1 MHEDSRRNHSTD
13 YGSYSITSEG
23 MMSVILGHVASAHE
37 KRGPQ
42 RAPGELEVVRRFVNT
57 RDVEEATDVLET
69 AATADSWLS
78 EHRLPGAG
86 NLDEADLER
95 LSSVREALRE
105 LLLANNAGEAP
116 PRTALAELNHQ
127 SSEAAIGLRFDPDGS
142 QLVTTCEGVD
152 STIARLLSIVH
163 ESMGSGTWE
172 RLKACPADD
181 CLWAFYD
188 RSRNHS
194 RTWCE
199 MEDCG
204 NRAKARA
211 YRERRRSGRAR

>member
-1 MHEDSRRNHSTD
+1 
-13 YGSYSITSEG
+13 
-23 MMSVILGHVASAHE
+23 MSVMLGREMASSKA
-37 KRGPQ
+37 
-42 RAPGELEVVRRFVNT
+42 APAPDQLELVRQFVNT
-57 RDVEEATDVLET
+57 RDVELATDLLESP
-69 AATADSWLS
+69 ASADAWLT
-78 EHRLPGAG
+78 EHELPGAG
-86 NLDEADLER
+86 NLDRADLER
-95 LSSVREALRE
+95 LSAVREALRGM
-105 LLLANNAGEAP
+105 LLANNAGEQAP
-116 PRTALAELNHQ
+116 PAAVAELNQQ

-142 QLVTTCEGVD
+142 RLVTTCEGVD
-152 STIARLLSIVH
+152 STIARLLAIVH
-163 ESMGSGTWE
+163 ESMADGTWE

-211 YRERRRSGRAR
+211 YRERRRSSGSR

>member
-1 MHEDSRRNHSTD
+1 MASSHET
-13 YGSYSITSEG
+13 
-23 MMSVILGHVASAHE
+23 
-37 KRGPQ
+37 RGPQ
-42 RAPGELEVVRRFVNT
+42 KAPGELEVVRRFVNT
-57 RDVEEATDVLET
+57 RDVEQATDLLT
-69 AATADSWLS
+69 SRSDADAWLT
-78 EHRLPGAG
+78 EQALPGAG
-86 NLDEADLER
+86 DLNRSDLER
-95 LSSVREALRE
+95 LTSVREALRE
-105 LLLANNAGEAP
+105 MLLANNAGEPAP
-116 PRTALAELNHQ
+116 RAAVAELNRQ
-127 SSEAAIGLRFDPDGS
+127 SSEAAIGLEFDADGS
-142 QLVTTCEGVD
+142 QLVTTCDGVD

-163 ESMGSGTWE
+163 ESMSSGTWE

-211 YRERRRSGRAR
+211 YRERRRSRAAR

>member
-1 MHEDSRRNHSTD
+1 MARSHPT
-13 YGSYSITSEG
+13 
-23 MMSVILGHVASAHE
+23 
-37 KRGPQ
+37 RGPQ
-42 RAPGELEVVRRFVNT
+42 RAPDELELVRQFVNT
-57 RDVEEATDVLET
+57 RDVEEATDLLESP
-69 AATADSWLS
+69 ASADAWLT
-78 EHRLPGAG
+78 ENKLPGAG
-86 NLDEADLER
+86 NLDQSDLER
-95 LSSVREALRE
+95 LSSVREALRDM
-105 LLLANNAGEAP
+105 LLANNAGDAAP
-116 PRTALAELNHQ
+116 PAAVTELNQQ

-152 STIARLLSIVH
+152 STIARLLAIVH
-163 ESMGSGTWE
+163 ESMADGTWE

-204 NRAKARA
+204 NRAKART
-211 YRERRRSGRAR
+211 YRERRRSQPSR

>member
-1 MHEDSRRNHSTD
+1 
-13 YGSYSITSEG
+13 
-23 MMSVILGHVASAHE
+23 MSGRHRT
-37 KRGPQ
+37 RGPQ
-42 RAPGELEVVRRFVNT
+42 KAPSELEVVRRLVNT
-57 RDVEEATDVLET
+57 RDVEQGTDLLEGL
-69 AATADSWLS
+69 AATNDWLS
-78 EHRLPGAG
+78 ENGLPGAG
-86 NLDEADLER
+86 NLDQSDLER

-105 LLLANNAGEAP
+105 MLLANNAGEPAP
-116 PRTALAELNHQ
+116 RAAVEELNRQ
-127 SSEAAIGLRFDPDGS
+127 SSEAAIGLRFDADGS
-142 QLVTTCEGVD
+142 QLVTTCQGVD

-172 RLKACPADD
+172 RLKVCPADD

-211 YRERRRSGRAR
+211 YRERRRSGRSR

>member
-1 MHEDSRRNHSTD
+1 MASSHET
-13 YGSYSITSEG
+13 
-23 MMSVILGHVASAHE
+23 
-37 KRGPQ
+37 RGPQ
-42 RAPGELEVVRRFVNT
+42 KAPGELEVVRRFVNT
-57 RDVEEATDVLET
+57 RDVEQATDLLT
-69 AATADSWLS
+69 SHSDADAWLT
-78 EHRLPGAG
+78 EQALPGAG
-86 NLDEADLER
+86 DLNRSDLER
-95 LSSVREALRE
+95 LTSVREALRE
-105 LLLANNAGEAP
+105 MLLANNAGEPAP
-116 PRTALAELNHQ
+116 RAAVAELNRQ
-127 SSEAAIGLRFDPDGS
+127 SSEAAIGLEFDADGS
-142 QLVTTCEGVD
+142 QLVTTCDGVD

-163 ESMGSGTWE
+163 ESMSSGTWE

-211 YRERRRSGRAR
+211 YRERRRSRAAR

>member
-1 MHEDSRRNHSTD
+1 
-13 YGSYSITSEG
+13 
-23 MMSVILGHVASAHE
+23 MSVILQARMAGSHKTS
-37 KRGPQ
+37 GPQ
-42 RAPGELEVVRRFVNT
+42 KAPGELELVRQFVNT
-57 RDVEEATDVLET
+57 RDVEHSTDLLDSP
-69 AATADSWLS
+69 ATANAWLT
-78 EHRLPGAG
+78 EQKLPGAG
-86 NLDEADLER
+86 NLDRSDLER
-95 LSSVREALRE
+95 LSSVREALRG

-116 PRTALAELNHQ
+116 PRAAVGELNRQ
-127 SSEAAIGLRFDPDGS
+127 SSEGAIGLRFDSDSS

-211 YRERRRSGRAR
+211 YRERRRSSGAR

>member
-1 MHEDSRRNHSTD
+1 MATSHET
-13 YGSYSITSEG
+13 
-23 MMSVILGHVASAHE
+23 
-37 KRGPQ
+37 RGPQ
-42 RAPGELEVVRRFVNT
+42 KAPGELEVVRRFVNT
-57 RDVEEATDVLET
+57 RDVEQGTDLLT
-69 AATADSWLS
+69 SRSDADAWLT
-78 EHRLPGAG
+78 EQALPGAG
-86 NLDEADLER
+86 NLDGSDLGR
-95 LSSVREALRE
+95 LTSVREALRE
-105 LLLANNAGEAP
+105 MLLANNAGEPAP
-116 PRTALAELNHQ
+116 RAAVAELNRQ
-127 SSEAAIGLRFDPDGS
+127 SSEAAIGLQFDPDGS

-163 ESMGSGTWE
+163 ESMSSGTWE

-211 YRERRRSGRAR
+211 YRARQRSDGGR

>member
-1 MHEDSRRNHSTD
+1 
-13 YGSYSITSEG
+13 
-23 MMSVILGHVASAHE
+23 MSGRHQT
-37 KRGPQ
+37 RGPQ
-42 RAPGELEVVRRFVNT
+42 KAPGELEVVRRLVNT
-57 RDVEEATDVLET
+57 RDVEQGTDLLEAS
-69 AATADSWLS
+69 ATTNDWLS
-78 EHRLPGAG
+78 ENGLPGAG
-86 NLDEADLER
+86 NLEQSDLER

-105 LLLANNAGEAP
+105 MLLANNAGEPAP
-116 PRTALAELNHQ
+116 RAAVAELNRQ
-127 SSEAAIGLRFDPDGS
+127 SSEAAIGLRFDADGS
-142 QLVTTCEGVD
+142 QLVTTCRGVD

-163 ESMGSGTWE
+163 ESMGAGTWE
-172 RLKACPADD
+172 RLKVCPADD

-211 YRERRRSGRAR
+211 YRERRRSGRSR